1 MNYLDF
7 IKENKNNKENK
18 EATLNTFK
26 TVNIDESNKMII
38 NLIKKEINEK
48 YVESLGKYDT
58 KIGKDHCISELF
70 VSSDPSNI
78 CFSFNWLTSAK
89 SPEIYSISFYENM
102 DPFFYGTGKSALT
115 INTMGC
121 PIPYIVPLMSYVL
134 NTKDLTLTE
143 ANSNKLLTKKF
154 PHEIKSTNEMY
165 IGALKYQFYENL
177 NENELKNIFMHNIEH
192 NVFESSFND
201 IEKFDDQSE
210 DWTTYLINS
219 LNGCY
224 DDVVNAKKGG
234 KSAISEVEVGINKKQ
249 SIIVGLNESERKIDE
264 QLQSSLK
271 MYTKDTNVLDLLRDR
286 LAFLNPDTICLESKQ
301 KAFNYLVDW
310 TSSHDKSKIT
320 IKMVTTCAKAF
331 EAARNNSEFKDED
344 VVQLLE
350 RQMNKT
356 KIKKG

>member
-1 MNYLDF
+1 MNYLEF

-18 EATLNTFK
+18 DATLNIFK
-26 TVNIDESNKMII
+26 TVNINESNKMII

-70 VSSDPSNI
+70 VTSDPSNI
-78 CFSFNWLTSAK
+78 CFSFNWLPSAK

-102 DPFFYGTGKSALT
+102 DPFFYGTGKTALT

-121 PIPYIVPLMSYVL
+121 PIPYIVPLMTYVL
-134 NTKDLTLTE
+134 NTKDLALTE

-154 PHEIKSTNEMY
+154 SNVKETNEMY
-165 IGALKYQFYENL
+165 IGALKYQLYENL
-177 NENELKNIFMHNIEH
+177 DESKLTNIFNYNISH

-201 IEKFDDQSE
+201 IEKFADQSE
-210 DWTTYLINS
+210 DWTPYLINS
-219 LNGCY
+219 INGCY
-224 DDVVNAKKGG
+224 DDVITAKKGG
-234 KSAISEVEVGINKKQ
+234 KSSISEVEVGINKKQ
-249 SIIVGLNESERKIDE
+249 SIVVGLNDSERKIDE

-271 MYTKDTNVLDLLRDR
+271 MYTKDINILNLLKDR

-310 TSSHDKSKIT
+310 TSSQDKAKIT

-331 EAARNNSEFKDED
+331 EAAKNNTEFKDED
-344 VVQLLE
+344 VIQLLE
-350 RQMNKT
+350 RQMNKI